1 MSNNNTNNDIGKI
14 GKTSKY
20 FTRGGQITF
29 HNWRMLLQINGEILK
44 LYFIALIILSTVL
57 IYCITPKEVLD
68 AAYYY
73 WYSKAALFL
82 YKLHIPLKTFAVPYD
97 GKNYIENG
105 ASFLSQ
111 IPFVTEYKEIYGY
124 LFIGFGISL
133 ASSLVICLVFIKWLT
148 GRGRDQASSQF
159 IRGIELEDTKKV
171 IKEIIKNG
179 DASDLM
185 IDRFPLIKNSE
196 VQHML
201 VHGTTGTGK
210 GQTLQKL
217 LDCIR
222 ARGDRVILYDKGCSF
237 TPIYY
242 REGRDILLN
251 PFDVRCENW
260 DLWSEATSATDFENM
275 AESLI
280 PLHGETDPF
289 WVNAA
294 RTIFSSV
301 AFKMRDDPNRS
312 IDKLLQILLTSE
324 LTDLESYL
332 KGTEAATL
340 ASDKIEK
347 TAISIRSVISTYLKS
362 LRFLKELDTNNN
374 GNKKFSIRDWI
385 RDENL
390 GDQWLIISSNAE
402 QHLSLRPLISM
413 WLAQASISLLGLQ
426 ENPERRIWF
435 VVDELPS
442 LHKLPQLPETI
453 AEVRKFGG
461 CFVLGMQSFAQLETT
476 YGRNAAKEIFDLL
489 NTRFFF
495 RNPSSDMAKIVS
507 NELGAKEVDDMR
519 ENYSYGANRIR
530 DGISIG
536 RQKTTQPIVTYSE
549 IMGLADM
556 SCYLRLPSNYSVV
569 KLQLKFQKR
578 PTISSYFMP
587 IGTDRYEVTIKN
599 ETTDVGDVSDEGIEE
614 IFDSKIKREN
624 IKQNERNQKIKTI
637 EEKKSEIIV
646 SRKQTKGEI
655 VL

>member
-1 MSNNNTNNDIGKI
+1 MSNPASDHGKN
-14 GKTSKY
+14 KSKY

-29 HNWRMLLQINGEILK
+29 HNWRMLFQINGEILK
-44 LYFIALIILSTVL
+44 FYFISLIILSAALVYL
-57 IYCITPKEVLD
+57 LTPKEVLD
-68 AAYYY
+68 AVYYY
-73 WYSKAALFL
+73 WYSKAEILL
-82 YKLHIPLKTFAVPYD
+82 YKVHIPMKPFAVLYH
-97 GKNYIENG
+97 GKKYVENG
-105 ASFLSQ
+105 LSFLSQ
-111 IPFVTEYKEIYGY
+111 RPLVAEYRQIYGY
-124 LFIGFGISL
+124 ALISFL
-133 ASSLVICLVFIKWLT
+133 IALVSSLIICIVFVKWLT
-148 GRGRDQASSQF
+148 SRGKDQASSKF
-159 IRGIELEDTKKV
+159 IRGITLQDTKTV
-171 IKEIIKNG
+171 AKEIFKNMQ
-179 DASDLM
+179 ASDLR
-185 IDRFPLIKNSE
+185 IDDFPLIKNSE

-222 ARGDRVILYDKGCSF
+222 KRGDRVILYDKGCSF
-237 TPIYY
+237 TQNYY
-242 REGRDILLN
+242 RDGKDILLN
-251 PFDVRCENW
+251 PFDERCRNW
-260 DLWSEATSATDFENM
+260 DLWSEAISATDFENM

-301 AFKMRDDPNRS
+301 AFKMKDDKNRS

-362 LRFLKELDTNNN
+362 LRFLKDIDSN
-374 GNKKFSIRDWI
+374 GDQSDKFSIRDWI
-385 RDENL
+385 RNESV

-426 ENPERRIWF
+426 ENPDRRIWF
-435 VVDELPS
+435 IVDELPS

-476 YGRNAAKEIFDLL
+476 YGRNAAREIFDLL

-507 NELGAKEVDDMR
+507 NELGAQETEDMR
-519 ENYSYGANRIR
+519 ENYSYGADRIR

-549 IMGLADM
+549 IMGLQDM
-556 SCYLRLPSNYSVV
+556 SCYLRLPSNYPVV
-569 KLQLKFQKR
+569 KLELKFQKR
-578 PTISSYFMP
+578 AVIAKYFIP
-587 IGTDRYEVTIKN
+587 AQINSKKVQPIKN
-599 ETTDVGDVSDEGIEE
+599 EVESASDDAIEE
-614 IFDSKIKREN
+614 IFDSKIKQEKLKQVEKIQKEIKEIKSEN
-624 IKQNERNQKIKTI
+624 I
-637 EEKKSEIIV
+637 IV
-646 SRKQTKGEI
+646 KKQTKGEI

>member
-1 MSNNNTNNDIGKI
+1 MQNQLNNDHDTKA
-14 GKTSKY
+14 KY

-29 HNWRMLLQINGEILK
+29 HNWRMLFQINGEIIK
-44 LYFIALIILSTVL
+44 LYFISLIALSIVS
-57 IYCITPKEVLD
+57 IYAITPRDVLTTTF
-68 AAYYY
+68 YY
-73 WYSKAALFL
+73 WYSKFELALYRIHLPMKIFTVN
-82 YKLHIPLKTFAVPYD
+82 YH

-105 ASFLSQ
+105 LSFLSQ
-111 IPFVTEYKEIYGY
+111 WQFVATYQEIYGY
-124 LFIGFGISL
+124 ALIGFLISL
-133 ASSLVICLVFIKWLT
+133 IVSFGICFIFVKWLT
-148 GRGRDQASSQF
+148 KRGKDQASSKF
-159 IRGIELEDTKKV
+159 IRGIALEDSNVVAKTIV
-171 IKEIIKNG
+171 KNNM
-179 DASDLM
+179 ASDLT
-185 IDRFPLIKNSE
+185 IDGFPLIKNAE

-222 ARGDRVILYDKGCSF
+222 KRGDRVILYDKGCSF
-237 TPIYY
+237 TPVYY
-242 REGRDILLN
+242 REGKDILLN
-251 PFDVRCENW
+251 PFDTRCANW
-260 DLWSEATSATDFENM
+260 DMWKEAITATDFENM

-301 AFKMRDDPNRS
+301 AYKMKDDSDRS
-312 IDKLLQILLTSE
+312 IDKLLQVILTSE
-324 LTDLESYL
+324 LSDLETYL

-362 LRFLKELDTNNN
+362 LRFLKELDNKNN
-374 GNKKFSIRDWI
+374 KFSIRDWI
-385 RDENL
+385 RDETV

-426 ENPERRIWF
+426 ENPDRRIWF
-435 VVDELPS
+435 IVDELPS

-476 YGRNAAKEIFDLL
+476 YGRNAAREIFDLL

-495 RNPSSDMAKIVS
+495 RNPSADMANIAS
-507 NELGAKEVDDMR
+507 HELGEEETEEMR
-519 ENYSYGANRIR
+519 ENYSYGANRVR

-536 RQKTTQPIVTYSE
+536 RQKTKQPIVTYSE
-549 IMGLADM
+549 IMGLPDM
-556 SCYLRLPSNYSVV
+556 QCFLRLSSNYPVT
-569 KLQLKFQKR
+569 KLTLKYEKR
-578 PTISSYFMP
+578 EAIAPYFMERKSKTLKETASTKEDSDEN
-587 IGTDRYEVTIKN
+587 TDTEIFYSRKKDYKKHTVKKMH
-599 ETTDVGDVSDEGIEE
+599 DVSKNNVGITFE
-614 IFDSKIKREN
+614 
-624 IKQNERNQKIKTI
+624 
-637 EEKKSEIIV
+637 
-646 SRKQTKGEI
+646 
-655 VL
+655 

>member
-1 MSNNNTNNDIGKI
+1 MENKSNDYNEKN
-14 GKTSKY
+14 SKY

-29 HNWRMLLQINGEILK
+29 HNWRMLFQINGEILK
-44 LYFIALIILSTVL
+44 LYFLSLTLLSAALIYL
-57 IYCITPKEVLD
+57 ITPRQVLS
-68 AAYYY
+68 AAFYY
-73 WYSKAALFL
+73 WYSKAELLL
-82 YKLHIPLKTFAVPYD
+82 YKIHIPLKSFTIEFH
-97 GKNYIENG
+97 GKEYIENG
-105 ASFLSQ
+105 LSFLSQ
-111 IPFVTEYKEIYGY
+111 WPFVAEYKEIYGY
-124 LFIGFGISL
+124 LIIGFGIAL
-133 ASSLVICLVFIKWLT
+133 VASIIVCFVFVKWLT
-148 GRGRDQASSQF
+148 GRGKEQASSKF
-159 IRGIELEDTKKV
+159 IRGIELQDTQKV
-171 IKEIIKNG
+171 IKEIIKNN

-185 IDRFPLIKNSE
+185 IDKFPLIKNSE
-196 VQHML
+196 VQHIL

-222 ARGDRVILYDKGCSF
+222 KRGDQVILYDKGCSF
-237 TPIYY
+237 APVYY

-251 PFDVRCENW
+251 PFDARCRNW
-260 DLWSEATSATDFENM
+260 DLWSEAISATDFENM

-301 AFKMRDDPNRS
+301 AFKMRDDKDRS
-312 IDKLLQILLTSE
+312 IDKLLQVLLTSE

-362 LRFLKELDTNNN
+362 LRFLKELDTDNTE
-374 GNKKFSIRDWI
+374 NKKFSIRDWI
-385 RDENL
+385 RDESA

-426 ENPERRIWF
+426 ENPDRRIWF
-435 VVDELPS
+435 IVDELPS

-476 YGRNAAKEIFDLL
+476 YGRNAAREIFDLL

-495 RNPSSDMAKIVS
+495 RNPSSDMAKMIS
-507 NELGAKEVDDMR
+507 SELGAQETEDMR
-519 ENYSYGANRIR
+519 ENYSYGANRVR

-549 IMGLADM
+549 IMGLEDM
-556 SCYLRLPSNYSVV
+556 SCYLRLPSNYPVV
-569 KLQLKFQKR
+569 KLKLKFQKR
-578 PTISSYFMP
+578 PVIAKYFIP
-587 IGTDRYEVTIKN
+587 VTIDSKEDEPVKN
-599 ETTDVGDVSDEGIEE
+599 NESVNDDTIEE
-614 IFDSKIKREN
+614 IFDSKIKQEKLKQFEKIQKE
-624 IKQNERNQKIKTI
+624 IK
-637 EEKKSEIIV
+637 EKKPENTIV
-646 SRKQTKGEI
+646 QKQIKGEI